1 MLLTLFVRMIDLML
15 RVLTTKKANNN
26 AMKGCE
32 ETFGGDKYISYLDCG
47 DGTW

>member
-1 MLLTLFVRMIDLML
+1 MYYTLKHLSVDLML